1 MSGLDSLYAM
11 LARPVTANVK
21 LKRKVVQP
29 HQGKDIT
36 EDSHESPQSQL
47 PPRIIRPRSE
57 RRNASNNRYIKAY
70 DRRQKQTKL
79 ASDPA
84 PNIDINI

>member
-21 LKRKVVQP
+21 LKRKVVEP
-29 HQGKDIT
+29 HQGKDIA

-47 PPRIIRPRSE
+47 PPRITRPKSE
-57 RRNASNNRYIKAY
+57 RRKASNNRYIKAY
-70 DRRQKQTKL
+70 DRRQKKALL
-79 ASDPA
+79 ATDPA
-84 PNIDINI
+84 PNIDINV